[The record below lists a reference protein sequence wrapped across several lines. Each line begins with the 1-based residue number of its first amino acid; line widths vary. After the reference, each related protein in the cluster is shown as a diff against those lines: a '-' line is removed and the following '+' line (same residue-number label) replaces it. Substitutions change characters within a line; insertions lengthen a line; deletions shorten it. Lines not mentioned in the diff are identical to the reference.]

1 MGENSTPSNAVGRVL
16 MIGLDKAITI
26 HQPVVAAHVRR
37 VRERHPMASPSD
49 IIGTLEKQYV
59 ATVIATGTAAGG
71 VAAAPIVGTAASIA
85 VSVGETI
92 GFLEASALFGLA
104 VAEVHGEKID
114 DLERRRTLLLAVLL
128 GDSGASLVEKAAGRT
143 GKHWGKLLTDAIPMS
158 SITKINKVLGRWF
171 VTKYGTKQG
180 IIVIGRLAPFG
191 IGGIGNAL
199 FGRTVVAGA
208 RRAFGE
214 PPADWPADV
223 PPEDW
228 PTDAPPEHNP
238 LEDEIIEG
246 SAHAASSETSAGEG
260 SVCGSSDNDE
270 GVSAES
276 TGATHPSLADE
287 LAKLADLYS
296 SGLLTT
302 SEFEQAKRTLLGDVV

>member
-1 MGENSTPSNAVGRVL
+1 MGENSTPSNAVERAL

-26 HQPVVAAHVRR
+26 HQPLVAAHVRR

-85 VSVGETI
+85 VSVGETV

-158 SITKINKVLGRWF
+158 SITRINKVLGRWF

-180 IIVIGRLAPFG
+180 IIMIGRLAPFGIGAG

-223 PPEDW
+223 PSDLG
-228 PTDAPPEHNP
+228 APK
-238 LEDEIIEG
+238 DEIIEG
-246 SAHAASSETSAGEG
+246 VAQAVPDETLGSEGAGYGQNDNNEG
-260 SVCGSSDNDE
+260 ISKVQC
-270 GVSAES
+270 
-276 TGATHPSLADE
+276 LRLE
-287 LAKLADLYS
+287 LLDYWV
-296 SGLLTT
+296 
-302 SEFEQAKRTLLGDVV
+302 FD